1 MKKFVCEQNTAHFQK
16 LLGETADAGLQ
27 RTLQALLSSAKREL
41 AILNST
47 LSGADV
53 LPFQDRRRRLV
64 DAQAVK
70 QQFQSEFDN
79 SPHPYMLLDPGIEA
93 FGLNGFVIGPATA
106 AMFVVAWDIF
116 SASRQRNDDAIA

>member
-1 MKKFVCEQNTAHFQK
+1 MKKFVCEQNIAHFQK
-16 LLGETADAGLQ
+16 LLSETADAGLQ

-70 QQFQSEFDN
+70 QQSIRIRQFTA
-79 SPHPYMLLDPGIEA
+79 PLHA
-93 FGLNGFVIGPATA
+93 FGPRSGLAY
-106 AMFVVAWDIF
+106 
-116 SASRQRNDDAIA
+116 RRYQ